1 MTAAAARPA
10 HWRWLLL
17 ASLIAATL
25 FFHRGVS
32 RALDPGLRD
41 FAGPFAGT
49 RIFWTSGDPYDA
61 AALVRTLERAGATDR
76 APPPAVYPAAT
87 FVALAPLAVL
97 PAQGAKLVFLGVGLL
112 LLGVGV
118 RGWAQELQL
127 SSTQTGLWCA
137 LIIAGSHL
145 HTALF
150 VANPGLAAVGALLA
164 GTWCQQR
171 QRSKTAFALLLWAL
185 LLKPQLGI
193 VGLLWLL
200 VQKRFRTA
208 TALALASGVVAAA
221 SIGYLHW
228 REPAPLAQWRANAT
242 AEHSSGSISA
252 TGPLGAHRVDP
263 ASLWAVFTGS
273 DLAATVQAGAA
284 MGYALLALIA
294 ARRSGAPVPPG
305 ASLAILGVA
314 ALLASYHRAYDAV
327 LLIPAWLVLASPA
340 VPPVLRVVSAL
351 LGALWIL
358 PGGGFWTTL
367 AGSYRF
373 IPEWLVSSALNPFV
387 LSRLHAWALL
397 GTAVILLV
405 ALQRRAPAS
414 SVPPA

>member
-1 MTAAAARPA
+1 MTASAARPA

-17 ASLIAATL
+17 ASLVAATL

-49 RIFWTSGDPYDA
+49 RIFWTSGNPYDA
-61 AALVRTLERAGATDR
+61 AVLLRTLERAGATDQ

-87 FVALAPLAVL
+87 FVALAPFAIL
-97 PAQGAKLVFLGVGLL
+97 PAQGAKLLFLGAGLL
-112 LLGVGV
+112 LLGIGV

-127 SSTQTGLWCA
+127 SSTQTGLLCA
-137 LIIAGSHL
+137 VILAGSHL

-164 GTWCQQR
+164 GAWCQQR
-171 QRSKTAFALLLWAL
+171 QHHKTAFALLLWSL
-185 LLKPQLGI
+185 LLKPQLGV

-200 VQKRFRTA
+200 AQKRFRTA
-208 TALALASGVVAAA
+208 VILALTSGTIAAF

-228 REPAPLAQWRANAT
+228 REPSALPQWQANAT

-252 TGPLGAHRVDP
+252 TGSLGVHRVDP
-263 ASLWAVFTGS
+263 AGPWAALTGR
-273 DLAATVQAGAA
+273 DLASAVQLGAA
-284 MGYALLALIA
+284 AGYALLALFLACRAGA
-294 ARRSGAPVPPG
+294 AQPG
-305 ASLAILGVA
+305 PALAVLGVA

-327 LLIPAWLVLASPA
+327 LLIPAWLVLAAPA
-340 VPPVLRVVSAL
+340 VNPALRTVSGL
-351 LGALWIL
+351 LCAVWIL

-373 IPEWLVSSALNPFV
+373 IPEWLVNSPVNHLV
-387 LSRLHAWALL
+387 LARLQAWALL

-405 ALQRRAPAS
+405 ALRRRAQAS
-414 SVPPA
+414 SVPQA